1 MMDPSFPVIAG
12 IETEYGIVRS
22 DIENSDPVIESME
35 LIRSYD
41 GSESLKWNYSE
52 EDPSM
57 DARGFHAEGLAQ
69 DIEEQEFTRSDHQ
82 RFFSFREMT
91 SDRILRTG
99 ARFYNDHTHPEYST
113 PECHSLFELL
123 AQDRAGILIMRMAK
137 KNRESRL
144 GSGGKIA
151 LYRNNT
157 DYHGHSYGCH
167 ENYLLPRE
175 IPFEKIVSHLLPY
188 LVARTILIGS
198 GKYATE
204 SSERPGEIRYQISQR
219 ADFMEALIGVDTMH
233 NRPLVNSRDEPHA
246 QTSSYRRLH
255 LISGDANMSE
265 WQTAMKVGMTK
276 LVLNLLL
283 RDISVS
289 GVAMSDPVQAIKEIS
304 RNLYDQ
310 KPVPMKNG
318 GEMFASEILESY
330 LHVCQSFSPKDKE
343 SSWVLGEWAS
353 ALEDFRRDPS
363 LLSDRVDWV
372 AKKELFDSFRQ
383 EQSLAANDPWL
394 QSLDLAYHDLDPEEG
409 LFWEMESAGSIRRLT
424 KDEDVVRAL
433 SVSPGQGR
441 PRIRSA
447 ILSHFAEKVSEAGW
461 ERIRFHDGSVVDLPL
476 FLRETPEQMDVL
488 EQKVMG
494 LLHPRELV
502 ALFQL

>member
-1 MMDPSFPVIAG
+1 MMDASFPVIAG

-22 DIENSDPVIESME
+22 DVESSDPVVESME
-35 LIRSYD
+35 LIRAYN
-41 GSESLKWNYSE
+41 GNESLKWNYSE

-69 DIEEQEFTRSDHQ
+69 DLEEQEFTRSDHQ
-82 RFFSFREMT
+82 RFFSFREMK
-91 SDRILRTG
+91 SDRILRNG

-113 PECHSLFELL
+113 PECHGLFDLL
-123 AQDRAGILIMRMAK
+123 AQDRAGILVMRMAK
-137 KNRESRL
+137 KNRESEL
-144 GSGGKIA
+144 GPGGRIS

-175 IPFEKIVSHLLPY
+175 IPFERIVSHLLPY
-188 LVARTILIGS
+188 LVARTILIGA
-198 GKYATE
+198 GKYGTE
-204 SSERPGEIRYQISQR
+204 TSERSGAIRYQISQR

-246 QTSSYRRLH
+246 KTSSYRRLH

-276 LVLNLLL
+276 LVLGLLL

-289 GVAMSDPVQAIKEIS
+289 GVAIDDPLFAIKEIS
-304 RNLYDQ
+304 RNLYEQ
-310 KPVPMKNG
+310 TPVSMKNG
-318 GEMFASEILESY
+318 TEMFASEILESY
-330 LHVCQSFSPKDKE
+330 LHVCQGFSHMDKE
-343 SSWVLGEWAS
+343 SSWVLGEWSS

-363 LLSDRVDWV
+363 LLSDRIDWI

-383 EQSLAANDPWL
+383 EQSLATDDPWL

-409 LFWEMESAGSIRRLT
+409 LFWEMESSGAIRRLT
-424 KDEDVVRAL
+424 KEADVVRAANIP
-433 SVSPGQGR
+433 PGRGR

-447 ILSHFAEKVSEAGW
+447 ILSHFADKISEAGW
-461 ERIRFHDGSVVDLPL
+461 ERICFHDGLLVDLPL
-476 FLRETPEQMDVL
+476 FLKETPEEMDLL
-488 EQKVMG
+488 EKKVMS
-494 LLHPRELV
+494 LKVPREL
-502 ALFQL
+502 ASLF

>member
-1 MMDPSFPVIAG
+1 MMDSSFPVIAG

-22 DIENSDPVIESME
+22 DTESSDPVIESME
-35 LIRSYD
+35 LIRSYE
-41 GSESLKWNYSE
+41 GPESLKWNYSE

-69 DIEEQEFTRSDHQ
+69 DLEEQEFTRSDHQ
-82 RFFSFREMT
+82 RFFSFREMK
-91 SDRILRTG
+91 SDRILPNG

-113 PECHSLFELL
+113 PECHGLFDLL
-123 AQDRAGILIMRMAK
+123 VQDRAGISVMRMAK
-137 KNRESRL
+137 KNREGRIAP
-144 GSGGKIA
+144 GGRIS

-188 LVARTILIGS
+188 LVARIILLGA

-204 SSERPGEIRYQISQR
+204 SSERSGEIRYQISQR

-246 QTSSYRRLH
+246 RTSSYRRLH

-276 LVLNLLL
+276 LVLGLLL
-283 RDISVS
+283 RDISVA
-289 GVAMSDPVQAIKEIS
+289 GVAMEDPLLAIREIS
-304 RNLYDQ
+304 RSLYDQ
-310 KPVPMKNG
+310 NPVSMKNG
-318 GEMFASEILESY
+318 TEMYALEILESY
-330 LHVCQSFSPKDKE
+330 LHVCQCFSHIDKE
-343 SSWVLGEWAS
+343 SSWVLKEWS
-353 ALEDFRRDPS
+353 LALEDFRKDPS
-363 LLSDRVDWV
+363 LLSDRVDWI

-383 EQSLAANDPWL
+383 EQSLAQNDPWL

-409 LFWEMESAGSIRRLT
+409 LFWEMEASGAIRRLT
-424 KDEDVVRAL
+424 TEADVVRAIN
-433 SVSPGQGR
+433 SPPSQGR
-441 PRIRSA
+441 SRVRSA
-447 ILSHFAEKVSEAGW
+447 ILSHFAGMISEAGW
-461 ERIRFHDGSVVDLPL
+461 ERIRFQDGSLIDLPL
-476 FLRETPEQMDVL
+476 FLKETSEEMDLL
-488 EQKVMG
+488 EKKVRSLKG
-494 LLHPRELV
+494 PGELSS
-502 ALFQL
+502 LF